1 MRRCGALAVALAL
14 AASTLALAAPVR
26 AAEHPLPGLTDARI
40 RKVFY
45 NPDDVVDLTGY
56 LGFQTMIE
64 FGPDERIENV
74 SIGDATA
81 WQITPNKRAT
91 LLFLKPLEVAAPT
104 NMTVVTDQR
113 SYAFELSVR
122 RTRSPRP
129 ADVAY
134 VIRFTYPPLPK
145 MAAARVAAPPP
156 LAAPA
161 ARNTAYTYTG
171 SRASLPSAV
180 FDDGRFTYFRWPD
193 NVSIP
198 ALFLLGKDGTES
210 LANYS
215 ERDGYQVVEQVAPR
229 FVLRN
234 GKDVTIVIN
243 EAWRAPAPGPLA
255 PAPHDAKTARDA
267 ARDTGRP

>member
-1 MRRCGALAVALAL
+1 MSRRGALALAL
-14 AASTLALAAPVR
+14 AAASLVLAPAAR

-40 RKVFY
+40 RNVFY

-74 SIGDATA
+74 SVGDATA

-134 VIRFTYPPLPK
+134 VIRFTYPPPPR
-145 MAAARVAAPPP
+145 AAVARAAPPP
-156 LAAPA
+156 PVAPTP
-161 ARNTAYTYTG
+161 RNTAYTYTG
-171 SRASLPSAV
+171 SRASLPSVV
-180 FDDGRFTYFRWPD
+180 FDDGRFTYFRWPET
-193 NVSIP
+193 VSVP
-198 ALFLLGKDGTES
+198 ALFLVSRDGTES

-215 ERDGYQVVEQVAPR
+215 ERGGYQVVEQVAPR

-234 GKDVTIVIN
+234 GKDVTFVIN
-243 EAWRAPAPGPLA
+243 EGWREPVPGPLA
-255 PAPHDAKTARDA
+255 PTPHDAKTAREA
-267 ARDTGRP
+267 ARETGRP